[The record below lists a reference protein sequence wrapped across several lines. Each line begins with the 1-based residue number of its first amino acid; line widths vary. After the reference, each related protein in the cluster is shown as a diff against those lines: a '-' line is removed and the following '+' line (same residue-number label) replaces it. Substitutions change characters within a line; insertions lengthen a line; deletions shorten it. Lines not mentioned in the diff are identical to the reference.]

1 MPHGP
6 KQAMS
11 DGLWAPSRPPASP
24 EADPSDMAG
33 AISALPRQLRLG
45 QDIGAQAGS
54 RLAKPSGIVIAGMGG
69 SAMGGELL
77 RAIVA
82 NDCDVPITR
91 VRGYSIP
98 RWAKSGTLVV
108 CVSYSGETVET
119 LECAHQAVRQ
129 GASVLVVTSG
139 GKLADFAQDRGL
151 ACALVPGGMMP
162 RAALGYLFGAT
173 AGAFAA
179 RGLADPAIVEECARG
194 AELCDISAAEKLG
207 RSLAESIPLVAGAG
221 PLAAVAYR
229 WKTQFNENAK
239 IHAFSHAFPELA
251 HNEIVGWE
259 GSEGLPFAMVTLTD
273 PSDGPDV
280 VKTIAATLGIV
291 RGLTPRV
298 SVVEGQGSTRSM
310 RAFNLVAVG
319 DWVSYYAALE
329 RRVDPTPINSI
340 MALKGS

>member
-1 MPHGP
+1 MPEDLNRVAKDDVAVPHGRLGV
-6 KQAMS
+6 
-11 DGLWAPSRPPASP
+11 DHD
-24 EADPSDMAG
+24 DPSGMAR
-33 AISALPRQLRLG
+33 AIAAMPTQLRTGRRIGVEAGG
-45 QDIGAQAGS
+45 QLAG
-54 RLAKPSGIVIAGMGG
+54 PSGIVIAGMGG

-77 RAIVA
+77 RAMVA

-98 RWAKSGTLVV
+98 TWAKSGTLVV

-119 LECAHQAVRQ
+119 LECARQAVRQ

-139 GKLADFAQDRGL
+139 GQLSDFAEDRGL
-151 ACALVPGGMMP
+151 ACARVLGGMMP
-162 RAALGYLFGAT
+162 RAALGYLFGAM

-179 RGLADPAIVEECARG
+179 CGLADPAIVEDCAVG
-194 AELCDISAAEKLG
+194 AELCDIPAAEQLG
-207 RSLAESIPLVAGAG
+207 RSLAHTIPLISGAG

-259 GSEGLPFAMVTLTD
+259 GSAGLPFAMVALRDT
-273 PSDGPDV
+273 SDGEQV
-280 VKTIAATLGIV
+280 SAMITATRDIV
-291 RGLTPRV
+291 RRSTKMV
-298 SVVEGQGSTRSM
+298 SIVEGQGTSRNM

-329 RRVDPTPINSI
+329 RRVDPTPIDSI
-340 MALKGS
+340 MVLKSR